1 MRRIIAALVVA
12 SLALALT
19 GCGGGGGGGTDQA
32 QNQAPPQQP
41 AAPAGQQQPEVVD
54 RSPVETPTAVP
65 FPSALSTAM
74 PDAVKS
80 KLDAGRP
87 MILFFYDTT
96 ESETKEQRAEID
108 AVLSKYRGLID
119 LVTFDVTLPKS
130 GSPSDAVKRAATFAT
145 DLGVK
150 STPYIIVVDSGGFIT
165 WRWLGFVDR
174 DVIEREVLR
183 ATQ

>member
-1 MRRIIAALVVA
+1 MRRIIAAIVVA
-12 SLALALT
+12 SCALALV
-19 GCGGGGGGGTDQA
+19 GCGGGGGGGTEQA
-32 QNQAPPQQP
+32 QSQTPPPP
-41 AAPAGQQQPEVVD
+41 ASSGQQQPQVVD

-65 FPSALSTAM
+65 FPSQISTAM
-74 PDAVKS
+74 PESVKS

-96 ESETKEQRAEID
+96 ESETKQQRAEID
-108 AVLSKYRGLID
+108 AVLKEYRGLID

-130 GSPSDAVKRAATFAT
+130 GSPSDAVKRAASFAT